1 MLEEVIIIK
10 SGTSIEGF
18 FICKEES
25 IEITPAS
32 SMKLKN
38 GKNEG
43 TENKGRQKRELVRSR
58 ITAGANNR
66 IGEG

>member
-10 SGTSIEGF
+10 RGTSIEGF
-18 FICKEES
+18 FIWKEEN
-25 IEITPAS
+25 IEMAPAS
-32 SMKLKN
+32 SRKLKN

-43 TENKGRQKRELVRSR
+43 TENKGGQKRELVKSS